1 MKNLLFVVNPRSGK
15 EQLRTRL
22 LDIIDLFNKYGY
34 KVTIHITQDSQDA
47 SQVVR
52 ECAQGQ
58 DLLVC
63 SGGDGTLNEVVS
75 GLMSLDRDCRPPVGY
90 IPSGSTNDYA
100 SSLALPKKLLS
111 AAQTAV
117 AGKPFP
123 VDVGQFGAEKYF
135 VYVAA
140 FGAFTEVSYSTPQET
155 KNLLGHQAYMLEAVK
170 RIPTLKSYAMRFEW
184 EGKELEEEF
193 ILGLVTNT
201 ISIGGFKGLVGLD
214 VALDDGEFEVLLIR
228 RPRTPRDIASI
239 ASYLVQK
246 EGEND
251 CVYQFRAKNLH
262 ICSQEPVDWSL
273 DGEYGGSHKEI
284 LIENRNRAVTLLT
297 EAPPDI
303 DGLTKN
309 AH

>member
-47 SQVVR
+47 AQVVR

-75 GLMSLDRDCRPPVGY
+75 GLMSMDRDCRPPVGY

-170 RIPTLKSYAMRFEW
+170 RIPTLKSYAMRF
-184 EGKELEEEF
+184 
-193 ILGLVTNT
+193 
-201 ISIGGFKGLVGLD
+201 KGLVGLD

-297 EAPPDI
+297 EAPPVPVV
-303 DGLTKN
+303 
-309 AH
+309 

>member
-1 MKNLLFVVNPRSGK
+1 M
-15 EQLRTRL
+15 
-22 LDIIDLFNKYGY
+22 
-34 KVTIHITQDSQDA
+34 TIHITQDSQDA
-47 SQVVR
+47 AQVVR

-75 GLMSLDRDCRPPVGY
+75 GLMSMDRDCRPPVGY

-123 VDVGQFGAEKYF
+123 VDVGQFGTEKYF

-246 EGEND
+246 EGKND

-297 EAPPDI
+297 EAPPVPVV
-303 DGLTKN
+303 
-309 AH
+309 